1 MRRNHRDTEEW
12 TSEPPPPMPVFLQFL
27 SMVFFLAFS
36 IVATVLAFEWFWPAG
51 FALAVIIVLRG
62 FGPLGWER
70 RQTWAR
76 VRQMAP
82 GLPERPSAGNA
93 SFSAYRTDMLDRL
106 EQEQRD
112 FDGFLTRLRDARDKT
127 EFDAFLDDRA
137 GRHALPPEGTAA
149 TLREPAE
156 RPDRTGFG
164 AGQMA

>member
-1 MRRNHRDTEEW
+1 MRRTTTETEDW
-12 TSEPPPPMPVFLQFL
+12 TSQPPPPMPVFLQFL

-70 RQTWAR
+70 KATWSR

-82 GLPERPSAGNA
+82 VMPERPSGQSATFA
-93 SFSAYRTDMLDRL
+93 AYRTDMLDRL
-106 EQEQRD
+106 EQEQTA
-112 FDGFLTRLRDARDKT
+112 FDGFLTRLREARDKT

-137 GRHALPPEGTAA
+137 RRNALPPERDGPSPTGAQQTA
-149 TLREPAE
+149 
-156 RPDRTGFG
+156 
-164 AGQMA
+164 